1 MRRPRLGQGTAL
13 NDAGWGVIMKKHA
26 LLATCALSALALSS
40 GGAYAAAADANTTD
54 TSAASTVSEVIVTA
68 EKRAANIQTVPIA
81 VTAFTSKERA
91 LEGISTIQDMTDFT
105 PGFTYSSQLDR
116 PVMRGLSRNNNFY
129 TIDSAV
135 AIYYDDF
142 FAQTTFLVGRDD
154 MLIDQVEILLGP
166 QGTLYG
172 RNAIGGLI
180 NTLSKRPTDTWSGE
194 IREVAGNYGYNK
206 IEGTISGPIMENLSF
221 RASFYDLNQNRG
233 YFTNLV
239 PGQPSEGDVRHDPYV
254 DLQFEYKTEKD
265 DLWLDMYALTFNN
278 DRGGPGGL
286 LGNPTVGPLDTSLAT
301 DGFPLAFNPNFPCG
315 GGAVPGSVVGEVS
328 CTNPTANNI
337 RDFAHSVPT
346 DINVRGAYAVVLHE
360 THHMDGFDIKYVGG
374 WDQYRYNL
382 FTADPFEAD
391 NSGITQY
398 QIPLAAGGECATLP
412 AFGVPCSPL
421 TVFPDLQF
429 QYETETKWFSHE
441 ITFASTTNSPVQWI
455 AGVYYYNETDNN
467 IDSWSQFQQPQL
479 ASPLTLAGT
488 AAPGNPGRYNLVYD
502 YQDSVNSIAGYGQV
516 DWKIT
521 PTLKLTGGLRYTY
534 DYKSVNEEALFVDFG
549 NLSAGTGFLAGTPG
563 IPPAFTLPAGEGLNA
578 QNLGA
583 NLPAFNITQL
593 EVDTAPGKGITCATQ
608 FPTTGPYAGYA
619 TRCLGDHS
627 AALTGTAGI
636 EWTPDAD
643 TLAYLRYN
651 RGYKAFALNP
661 GQIAFAPE
669 AKQES
674 VDDIE
679 GGVKK
684 TFGHTF
690 ILDADAFYYNYVDDQ
705 TPIGVPLTTTAGT
718 LIQTQ
723 FINIPKAVSD
733 GFELSATWIPIDRL
747 NITLVYGLDHTSI
760 LTGCKLVGTVPIGAC
775 YVDAADT
782 HALAPGARP
791 VGTSG
796 VQAVNGD
803 ELPNAPENKVALNAN
818 YTIPFGDNALI
829 LSGSFVWKDKSYGD
843 IFERFYYEA
852 PSWDQVDLRATWS
865 GNHDHYEVVLYV
877 KNLFNT
883 IGYDAGAAGYDVTP
897 AGGGNAYAT
906 AYDLTP
912 PRLYGVEFHF
922 KF

>member
-1 MRRPRLGQGTAL
+1 M
-13 NDAGWGVIMKKHA
+13 NKHV
-26 LLATCALSALALSS
+26 LLMSCAVGALALSS
-40 GGAYAAAADANTTD
+40 GGAYAAAAAAATTD
-54 TSAASTVSEVIVTA
+54 TGAGSTVSEVIVTA
-68 EKRAANIQTVPIA
+68 EKREANIQTVPIA

-91 LEGISTIQDMTDFT
+91 LEGINTIQDMTDFT

-180 NTLSKRPTDTWSGE
+180 NTLSKRPTDTWQGE
-194 IREVAGNYGYNK
+194 VREIAGNYGYNK
-206 IEGTISGPIMENLSF
+206 VEGTISGPITDNLAF
-221 RASFYDLNQNRG
+221 RASFYDLNQSRG

-239 PGQPSEGDVRHDPYV
+239 PGMPSEGDVRHDPYV
-254 DLQFEYKTEKD
+254 DLQFEYKTDKD
-265 DLWLDMYALTFNN
+265 DLWLDAYALTFNN

-286 LGNPTVGPLDTSLAT
+286 LGNPTVGPLDTALST
-301 DGFPLAFNPNFPCG
+301 VGFPLAFNPNYPCG
-315 GGAVPGSVVGEVS
+315 GGAVPGSVVGEIS
-328 CTNPTANNI
+328 CTNPTATNI
-337 RDFAHSVPT
+337 RDFAHSIPT
-346 DINVRGAYAVVLHE
+346 DINVRGAYAVVMHE

-382 FTADPFEAD
+382 FTADPFEPD

-398 QIPLAAGGECATLP
+398 EIPLNPPGATGLCAAGLLG
-412 AFGVPCSPL
+412 PCGPL
-421 TVFPDLQF
+421 TINPDLRF
-429 QYETETKWFSHE
+429 QYETQTNWFSHE
-441 ITFASTTNSPVQWI
+441 ITFSSTTNSPVQWI
-455 AGVYYYNETDNN
+455 AGAYYYNETDNQ
-467 IDSWSQFQQPQL
+467 IDTWSATQQPQV
-479 ASPLTLAGT
+479 
-488 AAPGNPGRYNLVYD
+488 AAPLQVLPLLGAGAFVPAAPNPNRYLLVYD
-502 YQDSVNSIAGYGQV
+502 YQDSINSVAAYSQV

-521 PTLKLTGGLRYTY
+521 PTIKLTAGLRYTY
-534 DYKSVNEEALFVDFG
+534 DYKSVNEETRFVDENILSPANFG
-549 NLSAGTGFLAGTPG
+549 SSWAAVDITP
-563 IPPAFTLPAGEGLNA
+563 
-578 QNLGA
+578 
-583 NLPAFNITQL
+583 L

-627 AALTGTAGI
+627 SALTGTAGI
-636 EWTPDAD
+636 EWTPDPE

-669 AKQES
+669 AKPET
-674 VDDIE
+674 VDDFE
-679 GGVKK
+679 AGVKK
-684 TFGHTF
+684 TFGHTLT
-690 ILDADAFYYNYVDDQ
+690 IDADAFYYNYVDDQ
-705 TPIGVPLTTTAGT
+705 TPIGVPLTTSAGT
-718 LIQTQ
+718 VIQTQ

-733 GFELSATWIPIDRL
+733 GFELVATWTPVDRL
-747 NITLVYGLDHTSI
+747 NFTLTYGLNHTSI
-760 LTGCKLVGTVPIGAC
+760 LTPCNLVGGVPVGAC
-775 YVDAADT
+775 YSDAADL

-803 ELPNAPENKVALNAN
+803 ELPNAPENKVAFNAN

-843 IFERFYYEA
+843 IFERYYYEA
-852 PSWDQVDLRATWS
+852 PAWDQVDLRMTWS

-883 IGYDAGAAGYDVTP
+883 IGYDAGAAGYDVSNP
-897 AGGGNAYAT
+897 VGGGAQTYAT

-912 PRLYGVEFHF
+912 PRLYGVELHF

>member
-1 MRRPRLGQGTAL
+1 M
-13 NDAGWGVIMKKHA
+13 NKHV
-26 LLATCALSALALSS
+26 LLMSCALGALALSS
-40 GGAYAAAADANTTD
+40 GGAYAAAAAAATTD
-54 TSAASTVSEVIVTA
+54 TGAASTVSEVIVTA
-68 EKRAANIQTVPIA
+68 EKREANIQTVPIA

-91 LEGISTIQDMTDFT
+91 LEGINTIQDMTDFT

-180 NTLSKRPTDTWSGE
+180 NTLSKRPTDTWQGE
-194 IREVAGNYGYNK
+194 VREQAGNYGYNK
-206 IEGTISGPIMENLSF
+206 VEGTISGPITDNLAF
-221 RASFYDLNQNRG
+221 RASFYDLNQSRG

-239 PGQPSEGDVRHDPYV
+239 PGMPSEGDVRHDPYV
-254 DLQFEYKTEKD
+254 DLQFEYKTDKD
-265 DLWLDMYALTFNN
+265 DLWLDAYALTFNN

-286 LGNPTVGPLDTSLAT
+286 LGVPYVGPLDTAIST
-301 DGFPLAFNPNFPCG
+301 PGFPLAFNPNFPCG
-315 GGAVPGSVVGEVS
+315 GGAVPGSVVGEIS
-328 CTNPTANNI
+328 CTNPASSNI
-337 RDFAHSVPT
+337 RDFAHSIPT
-346 DINVRGAYAVVLHE
+346 DINVRGAYAVVMHE

-382 FTADPFEAD
+382 FTADPFTPD

-398 QIPLAAGGECATLP
+398 EIPLNPPGATGLCAAGLLG
-412 AFGVPCSPL
+412 PCGPL
-421 TVFPDLQF
+421 TVNSDVQF
-429 QYETETKWFSHE
+429 QYETETNWFSHE
-441 ITFASTTNSPVQWI
+441 ITFSSTTNSPVQWI
-455 AGVYYYNETDNN
+455 AGAYYYNETDNQ
-467 IDSWSQFQQPQL
+467 IDTWSAPQQAQV
-479 ASPLTLAGT
+479 ATPLQVLPLLGAGKFVP
-488 AAPGNPGRYNLVYD
+488 AAPNKGNYLLVYD
-502 YQDSVNSIAGYGQV
+502 YQDSINSVATYGQV

-521 PTLKLTGGLRYTY
+521 PTIKLTGGLRYTY
-534 DYKSVNEEALFVDFG
+534 DYKSVNEETRFVDENILSPANFG
-549 NLSAGTGFLAGTPG
+549 TSWLPVDITP
-563 IPPAFTLPAGEGLNA
+563 
-578 QNLGA
+578 
-583 NLPAFNITQL
+583 L
-593 EVDTAPGKGITCATQ
+593 EVDTGPGKGITCATQ

-636 EWTPDAD
+636 EWTPDPE

-669 AKQES
+669 AKPEN
-674 VDDIE
+674 VDDVE
-679 GGVKK
+679 AGVKK
-684 TFGHTF
+684 TFGHTLT
-690 ILDADAFYYNYVDDQ
+690 IDADAFYYNYVNDQ
-705 TPIGVPLTTTAGT
+705 TPIGVPLTTAAGT
-718 LIQTQ
+718 VIQTQ

-733 GFELSATWIPIDRL
+733 GFELVATWTPVDRL
-747 NITLVYGLDHTSI
+747 NLTLTYGLDHTSI
-760 LTGCKLVGTVPIGAC
+760 LTTCTLVGTVPTGAC
-775 YVDAADT
+775 YADAADPQ
-782 HALAPGARP
+782 ALAAGARP

-796 VQAVNGD
+796 VQAVNGN
-803 ELPNAPENKVALNAN
+803 ELPNAPENKVAFNAN

-843 IFERFYYEA
+843 IFERWYYEA
-852 PSWDQVDLRATWS
+852 PGWDQVDLRATWS
-865 GNHDHYEVVLYV
+865 GNHDRYEVVLYV

-883 IGYDAGAAGYDVTP
+883 VGYDAGAAGYDVAAP
-897 AGGGNAYAT
+897 FGGGAQTNAT

-912 PRLYGVEFHF
+912 PRLYGVELHF